1 MIHSISE
8 YYKSSPALFVFM
20 TLTAAV
26 LFPLL
31 VHVAPPIQGSPT
43 GAVLL
48 PLFYVPLI
56 ALVLTDKV
64 PALLA
69 AIVSPSLNFLIT
81 GNEQWSLL
89 LLLTVELTVFT
100 LILQFLFSRGRS
112 YWAVITAIVLA
123 KALGAGLIL
132 AFGLMPVAP
141 FAYFSQ
147 SLSTGLPGILMLLL
161 LGFLLLGKK
170 KNPTRT

>member
-8 YYKSSPALFVFM
+8 YYKSSPTIFVFM
-20 TLTAAV
+20 TVMAAV

-31 VHVAPPIQGSPT
+31 VHAAPPIQGTPL
-43 GAVLL
+43 GAILL

-64 PALLA
+64 PAVLA
-69 AIVSPSLNFLIT
+69 ALVSPALNFLIT

-89 LLLTVELTVFT
+89 LILTVELTVFT
-100 LILQFLFSRGRS
+100 LLLQFLLARGKS

-123 KALGAGLIL
+123 KSVGAGLVLI
-132 AFGLMPVAP
+132 FGLLPVAP

-147 SLSTGLPGILMLLL
+147 SLSTGLPGILILLL
-161 LGFLLLGKK
+161 LGYLLVGRKK
-170 KNPTRT
+170 KPSGT